1 MKLKVPPSKSITQR
15 ALIISHLTDGG
26 AKLVNPLKS
35 EDTMLLKN
43 ALKHLGKTSPLF
55 LGNNGTGIRFIT
67 ALATLEKGKTV
78 ITGDKRMQKRPI
90 KDLVNALK
98 DLGADI
104 SCKNG
109 YPPVKVNGN
118 GTLHGGEVKMKANLS
133 SQYLSAILLIAP
145 YAKNDVTIKI
155 EGKLTSRPYIDLT
168 IGVMK
173 EFGIKVINKNYKS
186 FYVKTGQKYKVR
198 KYEIEG
204 DASGAAYFYAIAHL
218 TRKKITVTNIPKDSL
233 QGDMKFKKL
242 LTGKPIR
249 KDFNDMPDQVPLAAA
264 IAALTNGK
272 SELSNIENL
281 RIKECD
287 RIKIMQKELKKI
299 GIKTRSGKNWLEVY
313 GNPSKIK
320 GATIDPHKDHRIAMA
335 FAVMKAVVPG
345 IKILDPSCVKKS
357 YPNFWKDYKKM
368 TGCEQI

>member
-15 ALIISHLTDGG
+15 ALIISHLTDGK

-43 ALKHLGKTSPLF
+43 TLKHLGKTSPLF

-67 ALATLEKGKTV
+67 ALATLKKGKTI

-90 KDLVNALK
+90 KNLVNALK
-98 DLGADI
+98 NLGADI
-104 SCKNG
+104 SCRNG
-109 YPPVKVNGN
+109 YPPVTIYGN
-118 GTLHGGEVKMKANLS
+118 GMLCGGKIKMKANLS

-173 EFGIKVINKNYKS
+173 EFGVKVTNKNYKS
-186 FYVKTGQKYKVR
+186 FYVKAGQKYKGR

-204 DASGAAYFYAIAHL
+204 DASSAAYFYAIAHI
-218 TRKKITVTNIPKDSL
+218 TGRKITVTNIPKNSL
-233 QGDMKFKKL
+233 QGDTKFKKL
-242 LTGKPIR
+242 LTGNVIN
-249 KDFNDMPDQVPLAAA
+249 KDLNNIPDQVPLAAV

-272 SELSNIENL
+272 SKLSNIENL

-287 RIKIMQKELKKI
+287 RIAAMQKELKKV

-335 FAVMKAVVPG
+335 FAVMETVVPG
-345 IKILDPSCVKKS
+345 IKILNPSCVKKS